1 MNLIQTTL
9 IPISKLKVNS
19 GQIDGLPK
27 NPRFVKDAK
36 YYQLKESIKDN
47 PEMLPLRE
55 LVVVQLGK
63 DFIVIGGNMRL
74 RACKELGYKEMPCKV
89 CPADMTIAQMKA
101 FVIKDNV
108 GFGDWDLDELANGDW
123 DVGDLAKWGLDDVLS
138 ALSDNGAG
146 DGGDDT

>member
-74 RACKELGYKEMPCKV
+74 RACKELGYKEVPVIVHTGLTKV
-89 CPADMTIAQMKA
+89 QKKTYR
-101 FVIKDNV
+101 NH
-108 GFGDWDLDELANGDW
+108 
-123 DVGDLAKWGLDDVLS
+123 
-138 ALSDNGAG
+138 
-146 DGGDDT
+146 